1 MLGNYLDLKPISGYA
16 RGPNKLLPGGSAR
29 FYNQHFPL
37 LLEKPFRDEEPA
49 ENKVVGRFG
58 FVSVSTATD
67 LSYVIN
73 SVTIENV
80 CLTASQHVA
89 QHGQGSK

>member
-1 MLGNYLDLKPISGYA
+1 MHREGIVGDELLYMLGNYLDLKPISGYA
-16 RGPNKLLPGGSAR
+16 RGPNKLLPGGSAK

-37 LLEKPFRDEEPA
+37 LLEKKPFRDEEPA

-58 FVSVSTATD
+58 FVSVSTD

-73 SVTIENV
+73 
-80 CLTASQHVA
+80 LR
-89 QHGQGSK
+89 SKTFV